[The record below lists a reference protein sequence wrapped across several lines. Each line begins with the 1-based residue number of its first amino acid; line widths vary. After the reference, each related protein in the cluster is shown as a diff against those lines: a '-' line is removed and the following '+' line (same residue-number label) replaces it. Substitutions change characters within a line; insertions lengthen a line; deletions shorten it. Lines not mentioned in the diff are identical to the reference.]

1 MWLCIVQMNSLDRVV
16 AKGFRD
22 VLEQDLGTTVYK
34 KIEKDISD
42 TYGITVLEAV
52 ADFAKLDLVLR
63 RFFGKHTTNIESKI
77 FKKILTVEAD
87 TKNESTITIKDPSVA
102 KEIFESYGDPAK
114 KVILDLLNKPKS
126 IPEAIAKSK
135 LPKASAYNRIKE
147 MIQDGLLTPAGYAK
161 ASDGR
166 KVSEYVATFNKAV
179 FEIQNKDMIVN
190 VNVQNKLL
198 KDSFTFS
205 SVCEP
210 VQ

>member
-1 MWLCIVQMNSLDRVV
+1 MNSLDRVV

-87 TKNESTITIKDPSVA
+87 TKNASTITIKDPSTA

-114 KVILDLLNKPKS
+114 KIILDLLNKPKS

-179 FEIQNKDMIVN
+179 FEIQNKDMVVN